1 MAAGELLLDRRT
13 RKVSSMEGITAWR
26 GRWDVR
32 VAARAYLST
41 LLVGGVLGL
50 WAGYLWP
57 AQPVFKGQS
66 TAVLVPLLAFLIA
79 LGLWLRLNGRP
90 RLRGWPLAF
99 MTLLAVAWL
108 ASLISYRIHGDA
120 FTYGALLF
128 IPVVLMVV
136 YKPPSLAEGASALIS
151 LAWAITLVLVAT
163 RALEMTGLLAVK
175 DQPAGII
182 SFDEEYY
189 WLPLN
194 ELLGIDGRWPGP
206 FGHNGYTAMMGAFII
221 VIAIAFWSRSSWVF
235 LVVGAFT
242 LLVTSGRASAGAAA
256 TGIIL
261 FAMFTSRGWL
271 GRQSRGL
278 RLVVG
283 SLALVAGIVLLFS
296 GKSGLTGRQNI
307 WPAFWDLWLTSPI
320 TGVGTSGIAV
330 SGGLT
335 QEFGH
340 AHSMYLDLLARN
352 GLVAFALVMA
362 ALLLGLGITVAAA
375 LRGQPGPLALLAAY
389 LVTAVTEP
397 RNDWLH
403 PGVYIL
409 MITICVLAAS
419 EVVAKRP
426 PQHNRDESELVSLG
440 PQ

>member
-1 MAAGELLLDRRT
+1 MAADALPLIKRA
-13 RKVSSMEGITAWR
+13 RKVSSMEGITVWR
-26 GRWDVR
+26 ERWDVR
-32 VAARAYLST
+32 LSARAYLST

-57 AQPVFKGQS
+57 AQPVLKGQS
-66 TAVLVPLLAFLIA
+66 AAVLVPLLAFVVA
-79 LGLWLRLNGRP
+79 LGVWLRTRGRS

-108 ASLISYRIHGDA
+108 ANLISYRIHGDA

-151 LAWAITLVLVAT
+151 LAWAITIVLVAT
-163 RALEMTGLLAVK
+163 RALEMPGLLAVK

-189 WLPLN
+189 WLPIN
-194 ELLGIDGRWPGP
+194 DLLGIDGRWPGP

-235 LVVGAFT
+235 LFVGAFT

-256 TGIIL
+256 AGILL

-271 GRQSRGL
+271 GRQSRAL

-283 SLALVAGIVLLFS
+283 SLALVAGIALLFS

-352 GLVAFALVMA
+352 GLIAFALVMA
-362 ALLLGLGITVAAA
+362 ALLLGLGITLAAA

-403 PGVYIL
+403 PGIYVL

-419 EVVAKRP
+419 EVVARRP
-426 PQHNRDESELVSLG
+426 PPNNRDESELAALG

>member
-1 MAAGELLLDRRT
+1 MTSGELLLIMRA
-13 RKVSSMEGITAWR
+13 RKVSSMEGITVWR
-26 GRWDVR
+26 ERWDVR
-32 VAARAYLST
+32 LSARAYLST

-50 WAGYLWP
+50 WAGYIWP

-66 TAVLVPLLAFLIA
+66 AAVLVPLFAFVIA
-79 LGLWLRLNGRP
+79 LGLWLRVRGRP

-99 MTLLAVAWL
+99 MTLLAIAWM
-108 ASLISYRIHGDA
+108 ANLISYRIHGDA

-136 YKPPSLAEGASALIS
+136 YKPPSLTEGSSALIS
-151 LAWAITLVLVAT
+151 LAWVITIVLVAT

-182 SFDEEYY
+182 SFDEAYY
-189 WLPLN
+189 WLPIN
-194 ELLGIDGRWPGP
+194 DLLGIDGRWPGP

-221 VIAIAFWSRSSWVF
+221 VIAIAFWSRSSWAF
-235 LVVGAFT
+235 LFVGAFT

-256 TGIIL
+256 AGIIL

-271 GRQSRGL
+271 GRRSPVL

-283 SLALVAGIVLLFS
+283 SLALIGGIVLLFS

-340 AHSMYLDLLARN
+340 AHSMYLDLLARD
-352 GLVAFALVMA
+352 GLIAFTLVMA
-362 ALLLGLGITVAAA
+362 ALVVGLGITVAAA
-375 LRGQPGPLALLAAY
+375 LLGQPGPLALLAAY

-403 PGVYIL
+403 PGVYVL
-409 MITICVLAAS
+409 MITICVVAAS
-419 EVVAKRP
+419 QVIVRRP
-426 PQHNRDESELVSLG
+426 AELNRDESELVALG